1 MTRFI
6 VTSLASTLLIAGTAG
21 AQERELVIPDVGTPT
36 LPAKAPTVQGFVPAG
51 WTIESRLDGPIDADA
66 KADAVLLLHN
76 ADPRNVLHNDG
87 FGVQELDTNPR
98 LLVVLVAD
106 PAGGWRRVAQS
117 DRLIRRNDNPTR
129 EDPLEEGSV
138 SLDKRVLAVTVGFF
152 ANMGSWSTSRTTY
165 KFRWQDGCMRM
176 VGFDEDSVQR
186 NSGETTDVSVNL
198 LTNKASRTV
207 GSIEDD
213 RTHVRRYTLKS
224 RAPVC
229 LETVNDEFDPGVP
242 GE

>member
-1 MTRFI
+1 MARFM
-6 VTSLASTLLIAGTAG
+6 VTSLASALLIAGAAG
-21 AQERELVIPDVGTPT
+21 AEERELVIPDVATPT
-36 LPAKAPTVQGFVPAG
+36 LPAKASTVRAFVPAG

-117 DRLIRRNDNPTR
+117 DRLIRRNDTPTLD
-129 EDPLEEGSV
+129 DPLEEGGIE
-138 SLDKRVLAVTVGFF
+138 LKNRVLDVTVGFF
-152 ANMGSWSTSRTTY
+152 ANAGSWTMSHTSY

-176 VGFDEDSVQR
+176 IGFDENSVQR
-186 NSGETTDVSVNL
+186 NSGEMTDVSVNL

-213 RTHVRRYTLKS
+213 RTHIRRYTLKS

-229 LETVNDEFDPGVP
+229 LETVNDEFDPVVP